1 MSFILCPEMRRL
13 KFIIYTLFL
22 LVAVAVFLP
31 LCSHGTPPTPQE
43 GTRVVRVLTYNTH
56 RMGMFRKPN
65 DNQVINY
72 LRNGQDA
79 DIICLQEVEVY
90 KDSKYLTLSDLK
102 RALGTKYPYSY
113 FDFSVYN
120 NRRQFGNVVFSRYP
134 LIHKQTIRYPSR
146 ANISSRCDVVIPS
159 DGAARVVA
167 KKAQGDAGSGL
178 QSSDSEEIRR
188 FDTIRLITNHLES
201 NRFGE
206 DDFEE
211 LKQKYSVAH
220 EARVEQAKCV
230 REAIDNSP
238 YPLIVVG
245 DFNDLPLSSTYW
257 QIRGLDMRDAFL
269 CTSWG
274 RYGATLIKGIFAAR
288 IDYILCSRALQ
299 PLRCTI
305 DNVPYSDHFPVQAI
319 IAY

>member
-1 MSFILCPEMRRL
+1 MRRL

-31 LCSHGTPPTPQE
+31 LCSHGTPSTPQE

-102 RALGTKYPYSY
+102 RALSTKYPYSY

-120 NRRQFGNVVFSRYP
+120 NRRQFGNVVFSRFP

>member
-1 MSFILCPEMRRL
+1 MRRI
-13 KFIIYTLFL
+13 KFFINAVL
-22 LVAVAVFLP
+22 LLAAVAVLLP

-56 RMGMFRKPN
+56 RMGMFRKTD

-90 KDSKYLTLSDLK
+90 KDPQYLTLQELK
-102 RALGTKYPYSY
+102 KALGGKYPYSY

-120 NRRQFGNVVFSRYP
+120 SRRQFGNVVFSRYP
-134 LIHKQTIRYPSR
+134 LINKQTIRYPSR
-146 ANISSRCDVVIPS
+146 SNISSQCDVVIPS
-159 DGAARVVA
+159 DRAVRVVS
-167 KKAQGDAGSGL
+167 KEGQGGAVSCPP
-178 QSSDSEEIRR
+178 SSDGGNSVT

-220 EARVEQAKCV
+220 AARMEQAKCV
-230 REAIDNSP
+230 REAMDASP

-257 QIRGLDMRDAFL
+257 KIRGADMRDAFL

-274 RYGATLIKGIFAAR
+274 RYGATLVKGLFAAR

-299 PLRCTI
+299 PLRCTT
-305 DNVPYSDHFPVQAI
+305 DCVPYSDHYPLQAV

>member
-1 MSFILCPEMRRL
+1 MRRL
-13 KFIIYTLFL
+13 KFIIYAIFSVAIVVVL
-22 LVAVAVFLP
+22 LPF
-31 LCSHGTPPTPQE
+31 CSHGTPPTPQE
-43 GTRVVRVLTYNTH
+43 GTRVIRVLTYNTH
-56 RMGMFRKPN
+56 RMGMFRKPT

-90 KDSKYLTLSDLK
+90 KDSKYLTLQELK

-120 NRRQFGNVVFSRYP
+120 SRRQFGNVVFSRYP

-146 ANISSRCDVVIPS
+146 ANISSQCDVVIPS
-159 DGAARVVA
+159 DRAVRVVS
-167 KKAQGDAGSGL
+167 KKTQGGAVSRPHH
-178 QSSDSEEIRR
+178 SSSEELRR

-220 EARVEQAKCV
+220 EARKEQAKCV
-230 REAIDNSP
+230 REAMDASP

-257 QIRGLDMRDAFL
+257 QIRRLDVRDAFL

-305 DNVPYSDHFPVQAI
+305 DHVPYSDHYPLHAV

>member
-1 MSFILCPEMRRL
+1 MHRF
-13 KFIIYTLFL
+13 KFIIYTIL
-22 LVAVAVFLP
+22 LLAVVAILLP
-31 LCSHGTPPTPQE
+31 FCSHGTPPIPQE
-43 GTRVVRVLTYNTH
+43 GTRAIRVLTYNTH
-56 RMGMFRKPN
+56 RMGMFRKPK

-102 RALGTKYPYSY
+102 SALGSKYPYSY

-120 NRRQFGNVVFSRYP
+120 NRRQFGNVIFSRYP

-146 ANISSRCDVVIPS
+146 ANISSQCDVVIPS
-159 DGAARVVA
+159 AEEVPIVSRVVKRGANA
-167 KKAQGDAGSGL
+167 KPKPL
-178 QSSDSEEIRR
+178 DSKEIQI

-211 LKQKYSVAH
+211 LKQKYSIAH

-230 REAIDNSP
+230 REAINNSP

-257 QIRGLDMRDAFL
+257 QIRGLDMHDAFL

-288 IDYILCSRALQ
+288 IDYILCSNTLQ
-299 PLRCTI
+299 PLQCTV
-305 DNVPYSDHFPVQAI
+305 DHVPYSDHYPICAI
-319 IAY
+319 ISISNN